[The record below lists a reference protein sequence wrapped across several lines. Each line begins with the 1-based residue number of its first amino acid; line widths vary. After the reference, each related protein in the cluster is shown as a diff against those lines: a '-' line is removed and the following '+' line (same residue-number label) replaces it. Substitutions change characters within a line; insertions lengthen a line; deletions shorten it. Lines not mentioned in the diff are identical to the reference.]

1 MCKRRYSLKMKA
13 TLVMLAAMGISVIF
27 YYAVNYFI
35 GSALDSYFASSSY
48 IERQTDKTA
57 EEFQDYVTKNQISSS
72 DTEALNA
79 WGSDN
84 PLIYYVILKGGKVIY
99 PSEYKEDEMMIPDDA
114 AEDSSPP
121 AAEEESYYESDSQ
134 LYDIQFADGAGR
146 LYVVGF
152 FDYEIYAAANY
163 IELGVSV
170 LLFLFIFL
178 FFLQRKIRYV
188 HQLEEEVKILEGGGM
203 DKQITVK
210 GGDELSELAF
220 GLEQMRLSL
229 NENIREKKEIM
240 EVNNR
245 LVTGM
250 AHDLRT
256 PLTAL
261 LLYTELLSQGKYKDE
276 KEMEQYLKKTAHK
289 ANQIKQMSDDL
300 FERFYITKNEDIM
313 LEVPEKL
320 CYIFENRLS
329 DLVMFLHSQGFRVDC
344 DTDWPEVKLSVL
356 PEYMDRILD
365 NIASNLLKY
374 ADKTEPVTIVFSMQD
389 QPEKQITM
397 IIRNKIDQNPE
408 DVSST
413 CVGVANIEQMMH
425 KMKGT
430 CKVENDGQFYEISLV
445 FPAYE

>member
-1 MCKRRYSLKMKA
+1 MVCLLGVLCAVLALFNFILWIKIVGYRKAADEICEEMEARLGRDTNVGIDISISDHKMRR
-13 TLVMLAAMGISVIF
+13 LAAEI
-27 YYAVNYFI
+27 
-35 GSALDSYFASSSY
+35 D
-48 IERQTDKTA
+48 RQMK
-57 EEFQDYVTKNQISSS
+57 
-72 DTEALNA
+72 L
-79 WGSDN
+79 
-84 PLIYYVILKGGKVIY
+84 LR
-99 PSEYKEDEMMIPDDA
+99 KE
-114 AEDSSPP
+114 
-121 AAEEESYYESDSQ
+121 Q
-134 LYDIQFADGAGR
+134 
-146 LYVVGF
+146 
-152 FDYEIYAAANY
+152 
-163 IELGVSV
+163 
-170 LLFLFIFL
+170 
-178 FFLQRKIRYV
+178 IRYL
-188 HQLEEEVKILEGGGM
+188 QG
-203 DKQITVK
+203 DK
-210 GGDELSELAF
+210 ELKEAVT
-220 GLEQMRLSL
+220 
-229 NENIREKKEIM
+229 NIS
-240 EVNNR
+240 
-245 LVTGM
+245 
-250 AHDLRT
+250 HDLRT

-329 DLVMFLHSQGFRVDC
+329 DLVMFLHSQGFRVEC

-425 KMKGT
+425 KMKGI

>member
-1 MCKRRYSLKMKA
+1 
-13 TLVMLAAMGISVIF
+13 
-27 YYAVNYFI
+27 
-35 GSALDSYFASSSY
+35 
-48 IERQTDKTA
+48 
-57 EEFQDYVTKNQISSS
+57 
-72 DTEALNA
+72 
-79 WGSDN
+79 
-84 PLIYYVILKGGKVIY
+84 
-99 PSEYKEDEMMIPDDA
+99 
-114 AEDSSPP
+114 
-121 AAEEESYYESDSQ
+121 
-134 LYDIQFADGAGR
+134 
-146 LYVVGF
+146 
-152 FDYEIYAAANY
+152 
-163 IELGVSV
+163 
-170 LLFLFIFL
+170 
-178 FFLQRKIRYV
+178 
-188 HQLEEEVKILEGGGM
+188 
-203 DKQITVK
+203 
-210 GGDELSELAF
+210 
-220 GLEQMRLSL
+220 
-229 NENIREKKEIM
+229 
-240 EVNNR
+240 
-245 LVTGM
+245 
-250 AHDLRT
+250 
-256 PLTAL
+256 
-261 LLYTELLSQGKYKDE
+261 
-276 KEMEQYLKKTAHK
+276 
-289 ANQIKQMSDDL
+289 MSDDL

-329 DLVMFLHSQGFRVDC
+329 DLVMFLHSQGFRVEC